1 MIDEFYQS
9 EEKYKGFVLKI
20 RRFRLN
26 DKLIYHR
33 ACDIFKDG
41 SRVGISKTK
50 KEAKELISDGYIR

>member
-9 EEKYKGFVLKI
+9 EEKYKGFVLKM

-33 ACDIFKDG
+33 SCDIFKDG

>member
-33 ACDIFKDG
+33 SCEIFKDG